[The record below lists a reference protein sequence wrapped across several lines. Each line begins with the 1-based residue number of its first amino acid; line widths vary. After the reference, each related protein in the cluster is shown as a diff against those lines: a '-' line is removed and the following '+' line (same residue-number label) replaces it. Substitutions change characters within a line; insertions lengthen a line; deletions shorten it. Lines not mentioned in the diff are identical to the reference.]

1 MKFAVKQ
8 RVTIEVVEY
17 VESQDELEAHK
28 FSRNLLNDMDD
39 SIELQFYDKVEKTE
53 YECDVKKEI

>member
-17 VESQDELEAHK
+17 IEAQDELEAHK

-39 SIELQFYDKVEKTE
+39 SIELQFYDEVEKTE
-53 YECDVKKEI
+53 YECDVEKQI

>member
-8 RVTIEVVEY
+8 KITIEVVEY
-17 VESQDELEAHK
+17 IEAQDELEAHK

-39 SIELQFYDKVEKTE
+39 SIELQFYDEVEKTE
-53 YECDVKKEI
+53 YECDVEKQI

>member
-17 VESQDELEAHK
+17 IEAQNEREAYK

-39 SIELQFYDKVEKTE
+39 SIELQFYDEVEKTE
-53 YECDVKKEI
+53 YECVIEKQI